1 MNTLKLESELAKQY
15 KYKKLPA
22 EESIKYREIYKQ
34 NIPNFL
40 SISGGGKLFT
50 LNGTLLCNNYD
61 RIVIGDYGAFIEF
74 SKAASPLVIEKGQEY
89 RLTEQFKNVKYNWVT
104 IDDNSH
110 IKIYH
115 QRGTVSYADYRVGKF
130 YVSVHKVKGEEI

>member
-1 MNTLKLESELAKQY
+1 MNTLKIEADLAKQY
-15 KYKKLPA
+15 KYKKLS
-22 EESIKYREIYKQ
+22 EELSIKYRQLYKD

-40 SISGGGKLFT
+40 NIDGGNKLYT

-74 SKAASPLVIEKGQEY
+74 SIPACRLVIEKGQEY
-89 RLTEQFKNVKYNWVT
+89 RLTPEFKNVKYNWVT
-104 IDDNSH
+104 IPDGSH

-115 QRGTVSYADYRVGKF
+115 QRGLVTYADYKIGKF
-130 YVSVHKVKGEEI
+130 YVSVHEVKV